1 MLADDPSDF
10 ACNVCGEGG
19 SVGDERAM
27 VTTDIG
33 IFTCQA
39 LAGAGLMGTIPEEHC
54 SYIQRVASENCQC
67 IRGPTG
73 APTEFPSGEE
83 PDPLEADPT
92 EELEPTEELDP
103 VEEPELAGEFDP
115 LHFECPI
122 CGVDG
127 WVGVPDAIVQLTTG
141 ENQTC
146 EVLETAGRNGEI
158 PEAQCSG
165 SQKIAGEMCQCK
177 NPADYEC
184 SICGEGNAVTIP
196 GGLVQVPGQVDRV
209 CSQLARSAE
218 VGNISAVACDLLA
231 AWAAEPCGCTPT
243 EDIASAIP
251 SDFPSLTPTSFSE
264 PLEPT
269 MSPAPSGYATL
280 QKGCFDNL
288 ADIHALETNQKDASM
303 RRRYILCPDTTF
315 HMGTLNS
322 GGKIVDG
329 EPFIML
335 RPNVIYQ
342 CGEDGSRLNNCV
354 LKGGDFAVTSYYGVF
369 EGIYE
374 TVENVEIKGLSFYS
388 QNLFAAVME
397 AAGDITFTDCA
408 FKVGQTLCVCII
420 IKVSSNRF

>member
-1 MLADDPSDF
+1 MKFVLPKSRLLLLFLFWDPTKVLADDPSDF

-158 PEAQCSG
+158 PE
-165 SQKIAGEMCQCK
+165 
-177 NPADYEC
+177 
-184 SICGEGNAVTIP
+184 
-196 GGLVQVPGQVDRV
+196 L
-209 CSQLARSAE
+209 
-218 VGNISAVACDLLA
+218 SAVVRRKLRVKCV
-231 AWAAEPCGCTPT
+231 
-243 EDIASAIP
+243 SAKIQ
-251 SDFPSLTPTSFSE
+251 LTTSAQS
-264 PLEPT
+264 
-269 MSPAPSGYATL
+269 A
-280 QKGCFDNL
+280 
-288 ADIHALETNQKDASM
+288 
-303 RRRYILCPDTTF
+303 
-315 HMGTLNS
+315 
-322 GGKIVDG
+322 GKA
-329 EPFIML
+329 ML
-335 RPNVIYQ
+335 
-342 CGEDGSRLNNCV
+342 
-354 LKGGDFAVTSYYGVF
+354 
-369 EGIYE
+369 
-374 TVENVEIKGLSFYS
+374 
-388 QNLFAAVME
+388 
-397 AAGDITFTDCA
+397 
-408 FKVGQTLCVCII
+408 
-420 IKVSSNRF
+420 